1 MQIMQYNP
9 KFETEE
15 EEDLSS
21 SSSFFFIQHNNFGRA
36 RVVGFVRTDPTI
48 FLFSFKLTVGCPRV
62 RYGIDYLM
70 P

>member
-9 KFETEE
+9 KFETE

-36 RVVGFVRTDPTI
+36 RVVGFVRTDTTI
-48 FLFSFKLTVGCPRV
+48 FCFCFKLTVGCPRV